1 VQRKGAARWRWAV
14 KTALASTISR
24 VHDHGLG
31 AVLGRRPARPL
42 VLGYHRV
49 VDDFAAAARTEMP
62 NMLTSA
68 RMFEHH
74 LDYIGRHFRFVSIDE
89 IGKQTASGVPFSRP
103 VAAVT
108 FDDGYRD
115 VYEHAY
121 PILKRK
127 GIPAAVFVV
136 TDLVGRPSWQVHDQ
150 LYQLVAKGF
159 ATWDDPARELA
170 GMLTDLGLPV
180 RELLPADATRSPL
193 HVVSALLPCLP
204 LAEVRR
210 LIEGIEVS
218 VGKGFCNVPLS
229 MTWPMLTEMQREG
242 ITIGSHTRSHVSLP
256 MESDEVIVDELQE
269 SKWALEQHLG
279 GPVLHFAYP
288 GGQFTPAVVDAVARA
303 GYRFAYT
310 ACTHGVPKHPALTIE
325 RLLLWEGSSADADGR
340 FSPAILNCQAQD
352 LWPPVRR
359 CERVHSAAAR
369 FNPARSAGASGHPTA
384 QACAAGIPPA
394 PVGAPAGAA
403 AASSEAHAKIRAAS

>member
-1 VQRKGAARWRWAV
+1 MQRKGAARWRWAV

-24 VHDHGLG
+24 VHDRGLG

-68 RMFEHH
+68 KMFEHH
-74 LDYIGRHFRFVSIDE
+74 LDYIGRHFRFVSVDE
-89 IGKQTASGVPFSRP
+89 IGKQIASGDPFPRP

-136 TDLVGRPSWQVHDQ
+136 TDVVSRPSWQVHDR

-170 GMLTDLGLPV
+170 GILTDLGLPA
-180 RELLPADATRSPL
+180 RELLPADGTRSPL

-204 LAEVRR
+204 VAEVRR

-218 VGKGFCNVPLS
+218 VGKGFYTMPLS
-229 MTWPMLTEMQREG
+229 MTWPMLAEMQRGG
-242 ITIGSHTRSHVSLP
+242 ITVGSHTRSHVSLP
-256 MESDEVIVDELQE
+256 MESDGVIADELQG
-269 SKWALEQHLG
+269 SKWLLEQHLG
-279 GPVLHFAYP
+279 EPVLHFAYP
-288 GGQFTPAVVDAVARA
+288 GGQFTPGVVEAVARA

-310 ACTHGVPKHPALTIE
+310 ACTHGVPQHAALTIE

-340 FSPAILNCQAQD
+340 FSPAILNCQAHD
-352 LWPPVRR
+352 LWPPSRR
-359 CERVHSAAAR
+359 CERMHIAGACHAG
-369 FNPARSAGASGHPTA
+369 ARSAGARSAGARSAGALAPAEETPAPTA
-384 QACAAGIPPA
+384 
-394 PVGAPAGAA
+394 
-403 AASSEAHAKIRAAS
+403 SSATSAKIRAAS